1 MWMQGRTSITLAILT
16 FSRVFIGLNL
26 FPPLSQELA
35 EEEEEEEEVEV
46 EEEEAG
52 TTYRH
57 VWRE

>member
-1 MWMQGRTSITLAILT
+1 MQGRTSITLAILT

-35 EEEEEEEEVEV
+35 EEEEEVEVEV

-57 VWRE
+57 V

>member
-1 MWMQGRTSITLAILT
+1 MQGRTSITLAILT

-35 EEEEEEEEVEV
+35 EEEEEKEEEVEV
-46 EEEEAG
+46 EEEAG

-57 VWRE
+57 V